1 MRSTDKNQF
10 QKLGKIIGTSLVA
23 STMMVASSL
32 AQDGYPQ
39 EDIQFIIPFGVGGG
53 SDTLARTIADVISEL
68 DLLPVGIQA
77 ENRPG
82 GSGAV
87 GYQSV
92 AAEAG
97 NPHVVATVSVSFFTT
112 PLRGAS
118 PVSYRDFT
126 PLAAISLSP
135 YIMAVRNASPL
146 MSVADVAA
154 ADRLTTA
161 TVGVVS
167 DPSLLAAMTSS
178 EMGLRIDPV
187 PFDGEGEALAAVL
200 GGHVDFVFM
209 NPSEVLPQIE
219 AGDMR
224 ALAVST
230 GERISALP
238 ETPTFA
244 ELGYDIEYSQLR
256 GMVMPSDV
264 PAEAV
269 SFWEGVLQTVAESPQ
284 WREQYI
290 ERYLD
295 EPAFLNSSEYQE
307 RIIQINDQYETLM
320 RELGL
325 L

>member
-1 MRSTDKNQF
+1 MTKFAFSRVRTVANATGIA
-10 QKLGKIIGTSLVA
+10 LATSL
-23 STMMVASSL
+23 MVTSA
-32 AQDGYPQ
+32 AQAQSDYPS

-53 SDTLARTIADVISEL
+53 SDTLARTIAEVIAEL
-68 DLLPVGIQA
+68 ELLPVGIQA

-135 YIMAVRNASPL
+135 YIMAVRAESPI
-146 MSVADVAA
+146 MSLDDIAA
-154 ADRLTTA
+154 AGRLTTA

-167 DPSLLAAMTSS
+167 DPALLAAMTSS
-178 EMGLRIDPV
+178 ELDVQIDPV

-209 NPSEVLPQIE
+209 NPSEILPQIE

-238 ETPTFA
+238 DTPTFL

-256 GMVMPSDV
+256 GMVMPGDV

-269 SFWEGVLQTVAESPQ
+269 SYWENLLQTVAESPQ

-295 EPAFLNSSEYQE
+295 EPAFLNSEEYE
-307 RIIQINDQYETLM
+307 ARIIETNERYETLM
-320 RELGL
+320 RDLDL